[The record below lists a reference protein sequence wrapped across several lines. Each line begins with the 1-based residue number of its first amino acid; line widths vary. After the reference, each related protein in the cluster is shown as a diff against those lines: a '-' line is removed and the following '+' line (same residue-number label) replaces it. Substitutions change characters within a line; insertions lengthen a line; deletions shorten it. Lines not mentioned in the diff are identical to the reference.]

1 MGLGKKLD
9 KFSRAYA
16 IFHAF
21 TKDAEEYHNDP
32 RRADDLARTAYHYS
46 HEHRK
51 GPIARVWDDLMTFLR
66 LIKAWAKGTYR
77 QAPWKSIALVIG
89 AVLYFV
95 SPLDAIPD
103 WIPIVGFMDDAFIIG
118 FVMRAIRKDVRAFR
132 EWESTVAA

>member
-1 MGLGKKLD
+1 MGLGKKLG

-16 IFHAF
+16 IFQAF

-32 RRADDLARTAYHYS
+32 RRAEDLARGAYQRAHQ
-46 HEHRK
+46 HRK

-66 LIKAWAKGTYR
+66 LIKAWASGKYR
-77 QAPWKSIALVIG
+77 EAPWKSIALVIG

-95 SPLDAIPD
+95 SPIDAIPD
-103 WIPIVGFMDDAFIIG
+103 FIPLIGFMDDAFIIG

-132 EWESTVAA
+132 EWESMVAA

>member
-1 MGLGKKLD
+1 MGLGKKLG

-16 IFHAF
+16 IFQAF

-103 WIPIVGFMDDAFIIG
+103 WIPIIGFMDDAFIIG